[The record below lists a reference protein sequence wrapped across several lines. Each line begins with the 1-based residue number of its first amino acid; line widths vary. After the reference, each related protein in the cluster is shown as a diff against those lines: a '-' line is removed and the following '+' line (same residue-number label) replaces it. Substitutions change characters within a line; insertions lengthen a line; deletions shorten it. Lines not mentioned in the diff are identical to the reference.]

1 MGANEAAQ
9 GAGDGDEPRFREPW
23 EAQAFALVLALH
35 EARLFAWSEWTAAL
49 SREIHAPPESG
60 PVEGGGAYYRQWLA
74 ALESLVVEKGV
85 VSREALAAR
94 AAAWERAARA
104 TPHGAPIVLAND
116 PRASTEASGAR
127 AHRD

>member
-1 MGANEAAQ
+1 MS
-9 GAGDGDEPRFREPW
+9 
-23 EAQAFALVLALH
+23 LALH

-49 SREIHAPPESG
+49 SREINAPPESG

-94 AAAWERAARA
+94 RGGVGARRAGDAARERRSCSP
-104 TPHGAPIVLAND
+104 TIRGPRRKRRAP
-116 PRASTEASGAR
+116 
-127 AHRD
+127 AHIGD

>member
-1 MGANEAAQ
+1 MRVDEAAP

-35 EARLFAWSEWTAAL
+35 EAGLFPWSEWTAAL
-49 SREIHAPPESG
+49 AREIHAPESG
-60 PVEGGGAYYRQWLA
+60 PVEGGGADYRQWLA
-74 ALESLVVEKGV
+74 ALESLLVKKGV
-85 VSREALAAR
+85 VRREALAAR

-116 PRASTEASGAR
+116 PWASTEASGVG